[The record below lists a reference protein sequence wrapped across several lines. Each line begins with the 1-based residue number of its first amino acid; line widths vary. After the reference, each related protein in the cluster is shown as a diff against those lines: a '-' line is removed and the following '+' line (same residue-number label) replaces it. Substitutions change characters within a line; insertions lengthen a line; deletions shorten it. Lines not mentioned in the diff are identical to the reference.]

1 MVTLNDRKEIEVS
14 KSDTNLGF
22 NIYIF
27 SQLSKFI
34 KDLNE
39 NMDII
44 YDAAFTLFN
53 HELSNTVYW
62 R

>member
-1 MVTLNDRKEIEVS
+1 MIE
-14 KSDTNLGF
+14 KKLKLANL
-22 NIYIF
+22 IQIWASTYIF

-53 HELSNTVYW
+53 HE
-62 R
+62 